1 MNRKAA
7 AAKAARPMIARAIPT
22 PRAALEPEDKPDED
36 EVPAFERGRLVAD
49 EDAELEVAPG
59 EGDGVVRAPEEE
71 EADDD
76 DDDDEDEDEE
86 DEEDDAVEDDE
97 EDELVALAKF
107 HPLICTPT
115 TCVEPSTVLVSDHGP
130 ESVRV

>member
-7 AAKAARPMIARAIPT
+7 AAKAARPITARAIPT

-36 EVPAFERGRLVAD
+36 EVPASKRGRLVAD
-49 EDAELEVAPG
+49 EDAELDVAPG
-59 EGDGVVRAPEEE
+59 EGDVVKVSEEE
-71 EADDD
+71 
-76 DDDDEDEDEE
+76 DDEDEEEEEEEEEEE
-86 DEEDDAVEDDE
+86 DNDDVDVEDDE

-115 TCVEPSTVLVSDHGP
+115 TCVEPSTVLVSSHGP